1 MIWANALLAL
11 GLVLLLE
18 GLVYVLAPSLVE
30 QLLQALRD
38 IPVEA
43 RRMVGA
49 LAAVLGLLLV
59 YGAKALGA

>member
-30 QLLQALRD
+30 QLLAALRD
-38 IPVEA
+38 IPVEV
-43 RRMVGA
+43 RRIVGA
-49 LAAVLGLLLV
+49 LLAVVGLLLV